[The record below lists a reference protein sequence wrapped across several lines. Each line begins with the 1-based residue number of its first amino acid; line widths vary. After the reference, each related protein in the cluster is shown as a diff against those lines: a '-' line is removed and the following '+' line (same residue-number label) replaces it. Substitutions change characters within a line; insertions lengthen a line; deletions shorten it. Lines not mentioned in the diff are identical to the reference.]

1 MAPEKPRAPRPVKEL
16 GRELG
21 PAGPA
26 ALTVGAMSLRVAVVQ
41 GGPSSEAAVSR
52 VSASAVA
59 RALGNLGHTVT
70 LLELDRALPAALG
83 GASVDVVFPVVH
95 GALGEDGCLQGLCEL
110 LGLPY
115 VGSGVLASALAT
127 DKVQAKRLFRAA
139 GLPLAE
145 QFVALRAQGV
155 AACER
160 GARQALGPAIAVKP
174 ATQGSAI
181 GVTLVGPDAPPGALA
196 EALEAAFEFDEIALC
211 ERFVR
216 GREVTCGVTDA
227 PSLGGL
233 HALPP
238 TEIKANLAH
247 FYDFASR
254 YASGGSVHVCPPDL
268 PPEVV
273 ARVQSVAVAAHQA
286 LACRDL
292 SRADFVVGDG
302 DDANAVTLLEV
313 NTMPGMTP
321 TSLYPEAMQ
330 KAGVSFEA
338 MCAAFL
344 ASALERPARRA
355 VRVLPMPP

>member
-1 MAPEKPRAPRPVKEL
+1 MP
-16 GRELG
+16 
-21 PAGPA
+21 
-26 ALTVGAMSLRVAVVQ
+26 LRVAVVQ

-52 VSASAVA
+52 VSAAAVA
-59 RALGNLGHTVT
+59 HALVSRGHEVR
-70 LLELDRALPAALG
+70 LLELDRALPTALAG
-83 GASVDVVFPVVH
+83 GGVEIVFPVVH

-115 VGSGVLASALAT
+115 VGSGVLASALAS
-127 DKVQAKRLFRAA
+127 DKVQAKRIFRAA

-145 QFVALRAQGV
+145 QFVATRSNGVEAAARRAR
-155 AACER
+155 E
-160 GARQALGPAIAVKP
+160 ALGAAIAVKP
-174 ATQGSAI
+174 GSQGSAI
-181 GVTLVGPDAPPGALA
+181 GVTLVGPDAPPGALVA
-196 EALEAAFEFDEIALC
+196 ALERAFEFDEVALC

-238 TEIKANLAH
+238 TEIKAKLAD

-254 YASGGSVHVCPPDL
+254 YAPGGSVHVCPPDL
-268 PPEVV
+268 PAAVI
-273 ARVQSVAVAAHQA
+273 ARVQAVAAAAHEA
-286 LACRDL
+286 LGCRDL

-302 DDANAVTLLEV
+302 DDEGAVTLLEV

-330 KAGVSFEA
+330 KGGVSFET
-338 MCAAFL
+338 MCSAFVEAAL
-344 ASALERPARRA
+344 ARPARRA
-355 VRVLPMPP
+355 VPVLPMPEGPAG